1 MSVLCSSSSSPLSSG
16 RSISSSVRHSRAS
29 HRIAKGE
36 DNDTKF
42 DKAGF
47 LASLPADRRSFA
59 EQFVQSQLF
68 EGMIMVM
75 ARLDE
80 PKDEDGASESKRVIR
95 LMKKC
100 AALLE
105 EGEEKP
111 ESVEKIRTMLQP
123 QGWKLKEVRL
133 PEMRGSGEDEE

>member
-1 MSVLCSSSSSPLSSG
+1 MSVLCSSSSSSLSSG
-16 RSISSSVRHSRAS
+16 RSISSSVRHAQAS

-47 LASLPADRRSFA
+47 LASLPADKRSFA

-75 ARLDE
+75 ARLDD
-80 PKDEDGASESKRVIR
+80 PKEDGVSDSKRVIR

-105 EGEEKP
+105 EGEETP

-123 QGWKLKEVRL
+123 QGWKLKEVKL
-133 PEMRGSGEDEE
+133 PEMKGCGEDEE

>member
-1 MSVLCSSSSSPLSSG
+1 MSVLCSSSSSSLSSG
-16 RSISSSVRHSRAS
+16 RSISSSVRHSRVS

-47 LASLPADRRSFA
+47 LASLPAEKRSFA

-75 ARLDE
+75 ARLDD
-80 PKDEDGASESKRVIR
+80 PKEDGVSDSKRVIR

-105 EGEEKP
+105 EGEETP

-123 QGWKLKEVRL
+123 QGWKLKEVKL
-133 PEMRGSGEDEE
+133 PEMKGCGEDEE

>member
-1 MSVLCSSSSSPLSSG
+1 MSVLCSSSSSSLSSG
-16 RSISSSVRHSRAS
+16 RSISSSVRHSQAS

-47 LASLPADRRSFA
+47 LASLPADKRSFA

-75 ARLDE
+75 ARLDD
-80 PKDEDGASESKRVIR
+80 PKEDGVSDSKRVIR

-105 EGEEKP
+105 EGEETP

-123 QGWKLKEVRL
+123 QGWKLKEVKL
-133 PEMRGSGEDEE
+133 PEMKGCGEDEE

>member
-1 MSVLCSSSSSPLSSG
+1 MSVLCSSSSSSLSSG
-16 RSISSSVRHSRAS
+16 RSISSSVRHSRVS

-47 LASLPADRRSFA
+47 LASLPADKRSFA

-75 ARLDE
+75 ARLDD
-80 PKDEDGASESKRVIR
+80 PKEDGVSDSKRVIR

-105 EGEEKP
+105 EGEETP

-123 QGWKLKEVRL
+123 QGWKLKEVKL
-133 PEMRGSGEDEE
+133 PEMKGCGEDEE